1 MMEKRMVLFVA
12 VIMGMSLFSGCATNI
27 HPPNEANVPPTEK
40 LGNFTNI
47 TLESS
52 VVEPKYGD
60 NVSNRK
66 AVNKIDEVMN
76 QRLKTVFPQLN
87 SQKNN
92 AGKALVIKPQI
103 LAIKFIS
110 GGKRAWAG
118 AIAGDSAVLL
128 QVDFFDQQKKTIIAS
143 PKFYAKANAITG
155 DYSMGGSDNA
165 MLQRIVS
172 AVVEYSTKH
181 K

>member
-1 MMEKRMVLFVA
+1 MKKKLFLSGA
-12 VIMGMSLFSGCATNI
+12 VIIGMLLFSGCATNI
-27 HPPNEANVPPTEK
+27 HPPTEANVPPTEK
-40 LGNFTNI
+40 LGNFTNVI
-47 TLESS
+47 VEPS
-52 VVEPKYGD
+52 VVGPKYND
-60 NVSNRK
+60 NSSNRK
-66 AVNKIDEVMN
+66 AVDKIDEVMI

-87 SQKNN
+87 RQKSNT
-92 AGKALVIKPQI
+92 GKTLVIKPQI

-118 AIAGDSAVLL
+118 AMAGDSAVLL
-128 QVDFFDQQKKTIIAS
+128 QVDYFDQQQKTIIAS
-143 PKFYAKANAITG
+143 PKFYAKASAIAG

-172 AVVEYSTKH
+172 AVVDYSIQH